1 MGFRKDINGLR
12 AIAVL
17 AVILFHFN
25 PAWLPGG
32 FAGVDVF
39 FVISGFLMT
48 GIIFKGIEKDNLAG
62 GGHSFSL
69 FRFYWARA
77 TRIIPALAALCLL
90 LLVFG
95 WLFLIPLDYKE
106 LGKHAAGSVAFVSN
120 IVYWQEAGYFDAA
133 SHEKWLLHTWSLSVE
148 WQFYIIYPLVLLALR
163 KFLPVKLV
171 KLSVLVGAVLGF
183 IFCVVVT
190 YKWANAA
197 YFLLPTRAWEM
208 LLGGVAFLYPIQL
221 SDKSKKYIEWV
232 GLALIIS
239 TYLLVSS
246 SNPWPGYLAIFSVF
260 GTFLV
265 IQAHRNNSY
274 VTGNIVFQKIGL
286 WSYSIYLWHWVIVVA
301 NVKFNLDISFALYL
315 CVTLM
320 LAFVSYQLFERR
332 NNTLLIVSFTSS
344 FVFSL
349 YVIYANGA
357 EFRVDEKFQ
366 LDRSKFHSKYYG
378 GSGYPAN
385 RFIYINSTEA
395 DHDFVFVGD
404 SYGLQYARALEENDY
419 KVAGLFNHGCL
430 ILPNYSLYLGNK
442 EDVSCSV
449 EYDKLK
455 PVLKNTNKPLI
466 MGHFWDTYRNFLI
479 KKSGDKPLTLTVDD
493 YYDLIQ
499 SELDTI
505 VHDNGLNRSYFIL
518 GVPQRA
524 KINAFECLAGTQL
537 VGYRVFNKCS
547 EVQEQ
552 QDMAVNSMLSDWAAK
567 RENTYFIN
575 PNDFLCTDG
584 QCLIIKDREPVH
596 SDGSHLSVFGAP
608 IVVDGMFKF
617 INEKL
622 AHEQVLL
629 KGAQ

>member
-12 AIAVL
+12 AIAVI

-171 KLSVLVGAVLGF
+171 KLSVLAGAVLGF
-183 IFCVVVT
+183 AFCVFAT
-190 YKWANAA
+190 YKWADAS
-197 YFLLPTRAWEM
+197 YYLLPTRAWEM

-260 GTFLV
+260 GAFLV
-265 IQAHRNNSY
+265 IQAHRDNSF

-301 NVKFNLDISFALYL
+301 NVKFNLDISFAMYL
-315 CVTLM
+315 FITLM
-320 LAFVSYQLFERR
+320 LAFLSYQFFERR
-332 NNTLLIVSFTSS
+332 NNTLLIMTLTSS
-344 FVFSL
+344 LVLAL
-349 YVIYANGA
+349 YAICTNGA

-366 LDRSKFHSKYYG
+366 LDRSKFHRKYYG

-419 KVAGLFNHGCL
+419 KVAGLFDHGCL
-430 ILPNYSLYLGNK
+430 IFPNYSRYLGNK

-455 PVLKNTNKPLI
+455 PVLKNMNKPLI
-466 MGHFWDTYRNFLI
+466 MGHSWGTYRNILI
-479 KKSGDKPLTLTVDD
+479 KKSGDKPLTLTEDD

-537 VGYRVFNKCS
+537 VGYRLFNKCA

-552 QDMAVNSMLSDWAAK
+552 QDMVINNILNEWAAK
-567 RENTYFIN
+567 HENAYFIN
-575 PNDFLCTDG
+575 PNDFLCADG
-584 QCLIIKDREPVH
+584 QCLIIKNREPVH
-596 SDGSHLSVFGAP
+596 SDGGHLSVFGAS
-608 IVVDGMFKF
+608 IVVDGMFEF

>member
-1 MGFRKDINGLR
+1 MEFRKDINGLR
-12 AIAVL
+12 AIAVI

-48 GIIFKGIEKDNLAG
+48 GIIFKGIEKDNVTR
-62 GGHSFSL
+62 GGHGFSL
-69 FRFYWARA
+69 LRFYLARA
-77 TRIIPALAALCLL
+77 TRVIPALAVLCLL

-106 LGKHAAGSVAFVSN
+106 LGKHVAGSVAFVSN
-120 IVYWQEAGYFDAA
+120 IIYWQEAGYFDTA

-163 KFLPVKLV
+163 KILPVKLV
-171 KLSVLVGAVLGF
+171 KLSVLFGAVIGF
-183 IFCVVVT
+183 IFCVIVT

-208 LLGGVAFLYPIQL
+208 LLGGVAFLYPMQL
-221 SDKSKKYIEWV
+221 SEKSKKYIEWG

-239 TYLLVSS
+239 TYVLVSS

-274 VTGNIVFQKIGL
+274 ITGNIIFQKVGL

-301 NVKFNLDISFALYL
+301 NFKFNLDISFVLYL
-315 CVTLM
+315 FVTLM
-320 LAFVSYQLFERR
+320 LSFVSYHLLERR
-332 NNTLLIVSFTSS
+332 NSKLLIVTFTSS
-344 FVFSL
+344 FLVAF
-349 YVIYANGA
+349 YIIYTNGV
-357 EFRVDEKFQ
+357 EFRVDKKFQ
-366 LDRSKFHSKYYG
+366 LDRAEFHSKYYG

-385 RFIYINSTEA
+385 RFIYINSTE
-395 DHDFVFVGD
+395 DNYDFIFVGD
-404 SYGLQYARALEENDY
+404 SYALQYVKSLEESGY
-419 KVAGLFNHGCL
+419 KMAGLFHHGCL
-430 ILPNYSLYLGNK
+430 IFPNYSRYRDNK
-442 EDVSCSV
+442 EDISCSV

-455 PVLKNTNKPLI
+455 DILEYTNKPLI
-466 MGHFWDTYRNFLI
+466 IGHSWDTYKNILI
-479 KKSGDKPLTLTVDD
+479 KKSGDKVLKLTETD
-493 YYDLIQ
+493 YYDVIQ
-499 SELDTI
+499 SELDAT
-505 VHDNGLNRSYFIL
+505 VNENGLNRSYFIL
-518 GVPQRA
+518 GVPQRSN
-524 KINAFECLAGTQL
+524 INAFECLAGTQL
-537 VGYRVFNKCS
+537 VGYRLFNKCS
-547 EVQEQ
+547 FDQEQ
-552 QDMAVNSMLSDWAAK
+552 QDMAINSMLSDWAAK

-575 PNDFLCTDG
+575 PNDFLCIDG
-584 QCLIIKDREPVH
+584 RCLIIKGREPVH

-617 INEKL
+617 INAKL
-622 AHEQVLL
+622 TH
-629 KGAQ
+629 